1 MRINNLRIYTKLFLT
16 AVFWGG
22 TFIAGRVVARE
33 VGPFSAS
40 FLRFGVAS
48 VCLLLLTYSKAKG
61 LPVPKKNQIVPL
73 LLLGMTGIF
82 AYNVFFFKGL
92 HTIQAGR
99 AALIIANNPVI
110 IALLAAWFFKE
121 KLTAGNLAG
130 IILSLSGALVVISK
144 GDVAHIVSRGLGLG
158 EFYVFCC
165 VLSWVA
171 YSLLGKVILVGL
183 SPLVSVSYSCV
194 VGAACLFIPACG
206 EGMLGNLTNYSRM
219 EWLSI
224 LYLGIFGTV
233 LGFVW
238 YYEGIKEIG
247 PTKASQFINFVPISA
262 IVLAF
267 LILREPV
274 TASLFI
280 GTILVCSGV
289 YLTNKVK
296 RREAC
301 LMANG
306 KNEP

>member
-1 MRINNLRIYTKLFLT
+1 MKINNLRIYTKLFLT

-48 VCLLLLTYSKAKG
+48 VCLLLLTYSKANG

-121 KLTAGNLAG
+121 KLTAGKLAG
-130 IILSLSGALVVISK
+130 IFLSLSGALVVISK
-144 GDVAHIVSRGLGLG
+144 GDVAHIVSHGFGLG

-194 VGAACLFIPACG
+194 VGAGCLFIPACG
-206 EGMLGNLTNYSRM
+206 EGMLQNLTNYSRM

-296 RREAC
+296 RREA
-301 LMANG
+301 
-306 KNEP
+306 